1 MTNKRKIYIGTSGWQ
16 YKHWYEVFYPEDV
29 KSDGLLQYYS
39 QHFKSVE
46 LNASFYHLPKP
57 EVFQGWY
64 KKTPNDFLFSV
75 KASRYI
81 THIKKLRDFEEG
93 GTRFIEAAK
102 ELKEKLGP
110 ILFQLPPFLKA
121 NKEVLETAI
130 KILPKDYKYAF
141 EFRHGS
147 WFTPEIYDILKKHNV
162 ALVMADSPNF
172 PLKKEITAD
181 FIYLRFHGS
190 KSLYGSKYTEEELNS
205 WAKDIMAW
213 QKQGMDIYAYFNN
226 DAEGYA
232 VENAKQLENL
242 LSP

>member
-1 MTNKRKIYIGTSGWQ
+1 MNNTQKLYIGTSGWV
-16 YKHWYEVFYPEDV
+16 YKHWYEVFYPEEV
-29 KSDGLLQYYS
+29 KSDGLLQFYS

-57 EVFQGWY
+57 SVFKGWY
-64 KKTPNDFLFSV
+64 NKTPKDFLFSV

-81 THIKKLRDFEEG
+81 THIKKLRDFEAG
-93 GTRFIEAAK
+93 WTRFIEAAK

-121 NKEVLETAI
+121 NKEVLETALNV
-130 KILPKDYKYAF
+130 LPKGHKYAF
-141 EFRHGS
+141 EFRHES
-147 WFTPEIYDILKKHNV
+147 WFVTEIYDILKKYNI
-162 ALVMADSPNF
+162 ALVVADSPDF

-190 KSLYGSKYTEEELNS
+190 KSLYGSKYTDEELNS
-205 WAKDIMAW
+205 WAKDIKAW
-213 QKQGMDIYAYFNN
+213 QKQGIDVYAYFNN

-232 VENAKQLENL
+232 VENAKQLIEI
-242 LSP
+242 LSD